1 MVKLDEVGL
10 IELGYDWTEG
20 GLEDLD
26 GSRSCGSVRYKLM
39 RIFLPL
45 YLLVY
50 LLAAFVWRSY
60 LVWKRTGINPVTFKG
75 NDDAHDFIG
84 RLFKALFVLVFL
96 VVVVYAF
103 VPVAYRFLLPI
114 GWLDQVWILWCGV
127 VLLVWSLVWTVI
139 AQGQMGDS
147 WRIGVDSEHQTALVQ
162 RGLFN
167 VSRNPIFVGMML
179 TLMGL
184 FLIIPNAITLLT
196 LALGSVLMGI
206 QVRLEEEHLKNI
218 QGKAYED
225 YCKRVRRWI

>member
-1 MVKLDEVGL
+1 
-10 IELGYDWTEG
+10 
-20 GLEDLD
+20 
-26 GSRSCGSVRYKLM
+26 M

-45 YLLVY
+45 YLLAY

-60 LVWKRTGINPVTFKG
+60 RVWKRTGINPVTFKG

-84 RLFKALFVLVFL
+84 RLFKALFALVFL

-103 VPVAYRFLLPI
+103 VPAAYRFLLPI
-114 GWLDQVWILWCGV
+114 DWLGHEWIRGCGV
-127 VLLVWSLVWTVI
+127 LLLMLSLVLTII

-179 TLMGL
+179 TLLGL
-184 FLIIPNAITLLT
+184 FLIIPNAVALLT
-196 LALGSVLMGI
+196 LVLGSVLMGI
-206 QVRLEEEHLKNI
+206 QVRLEEEHQKKV
-218 QGKAYED
+218 QGKAYEE
-225 YCKRVRRWI
+225 YCAKVRRWI

>member
-1 MVKLDEVGL
+1 
-10 IELGYDWTEG
+10 
-20 GLEDLD
+20 
-26 GSRSCGSVRYKLM
+26 M

-45 YLLVY
+45 YLLAY

-60 LVWKRTGINPVTFKG
+60 RVWKRTGINPVTFKG

-84 RLFKALFVLVFL
+84 RLFKALFALVFL

-103 VPVAYRFLLPI
+103 VPAAYRFLLPI
-114 GWLDQVWILWCGV
+114 DWLGHEWIRGCGV
-127 VLLVWSLVWTVI
+127 LLLMLSLVWTII

-179 TLMGL
+179 TLLGL
-184 FLIIPNAITLLT
+184 FLIIPNAVALLT
-196 LALGSVLMGI
+196 LVLGSVLMGI
-206 QVRLEEEHLKNI
+206 QVRLEEEHLKKV
-218 QGKAYED
+218 QGKAYEE
-225 YCKRVRRWI
+225 YCAKVRRWI